1 MNNQGNLNLIMNKLY
16 LIIKMEYF
24 MNKSLGNKVIQ
35 KNLFNIKVRQRNN

>member
-24 MNKSLGNKVIQ
+24 MNKSLVNKLIQ